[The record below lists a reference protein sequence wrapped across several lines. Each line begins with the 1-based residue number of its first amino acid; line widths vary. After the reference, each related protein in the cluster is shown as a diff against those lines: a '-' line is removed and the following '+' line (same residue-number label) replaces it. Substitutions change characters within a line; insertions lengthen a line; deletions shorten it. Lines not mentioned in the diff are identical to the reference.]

1 MKYQAFIFDMD
12 GTIINTIQD
21 IGDSVNYSLQK
32 HGFPLISY
40 EECTSYLG
48 DGSVKLIQRALH
60 DENSPAFQEVFDT
73 YYNYYMEHFCVKTKA
88 YPHLIPA
95 LKYASSLGILLF
107 VYTNKPQDI
116 ANIVLKHC
124 FGDGL
129 FEKLVGIPLGGKTKP
144 SPDAFWEA
152 CKEYHLDYS
161 RCAYFG
167 DSVTDIKTAYNLGV
181 KDIYSVLWGYQSE
194 EKLRSVPIERKA
206 YLKDPSEIEIVAQG
220 LIL

>member
-1 MKYQAFIFDMD
+1 
-12 GTIINTIQD
+12 
-21 IGDSVNYSLQK
+21 
-32 HGFPLISY
+32 
-40 EECTSYLG
+40 
-48 DGSVKLIQRALH
+48 
-60 DENSPAFQEVFDT
+60 
-73 YYNYYMEHFCVKTKA
+73 
-88 YPHLIPA
+88 
-95 LKYASSLGILLF
+95 
-107 VYTNKPQDI
+107 
-116 ANIVLKHC
+116 
-124 FGDGL
+124 L